1 MITQINYAPSYL
13 QGVYNPIIWSVTSD
27 EIAQPNFSYVF
38 DVYINGTFEIRLK
51 VKPNPSGAGMIDVSQ
66 ICQSYLKNDRI
77 PETVINTTNLG
88 HLFADNTNSSLH
100 LLVKAGE
107 EYGGV
112 IYDGNGNVAE
122 PNYNLWANTIQ
133 SHFNIPVHVWNSSLP
148 FQQQQDGMS
157 NGTSNL
163 YNSGGYGLIP
173 SRAKSYDWG
182 DALIN
187 QTLAYPLSYNTLKQN
202 VYYDDMNVLSFI
214 NWSQYPN
221 DLDDSYMAFCV
232 LNYYDQYGNPIVTG
246 LPIEV
251 SEATGFAQKQSCTS
265 TITTQLDSEFD
276 IVHVQCRLASLIE
289 IININTGG
297 LYTMQ
302 AGEYIEVQMYNH
314 ALSNGCTEY
323 QPLTQII
330 RFTML
335 EDCDNLYTRVR
346 LSWLNELGGRDYMN
360 FTAYMEKETLTTNSN
375 YYQETMNW
383 SGLTPVNYFVDNANF
398 NLQTKGGDVIYNKQ
412 ASTAWTLNTD
422 WLTQDE
428 VNLLEG
434 LQKSSNVIAYFNDT
448 AYNQYAPQSVRIGQ
462 TSYKTKNV
470 KQVKLVQGE
479 FEIFLNQ
486 VQKIN

>member
-13 QGVYNPIIWSVTSD
+13 QGTYNPIIWSVTSNQ
-27 EIAQPNFSYVF
+27 ITQLNFSYVF

-51 VKPNPSGAGMIDVSQ
+51 VKPNPSGAGMVDISQ
-66 ICQSYLKNDRI
+66 ICQAYLKNDRI
-77 PETVINTTNLG
+77 PETVINTTTFL

-112 IYDGNGNVAE
+112 IYDGNGNVGE
-122 PNYNLWANTIQ
+122 PDYNLWARTIQ
-133 SHFNIPVHVWNSSLP
+133 SNFDIPVHVWNSSLP

-157 NGTSNL
+157 NGYL
-163 YNSGGYGLIP
+163 YSGGYGLLP
-173 SRAKSYDWG
+173 SQTITYDWG
-182 DALIN
+182 NALPN
-187 QTLAYPLSYNTLKQN
+187 NTLAYPLSYAPLKQN
-202 VYYDDMNVLSFI
+202 VYYNDLNVLSFI

-221 DLDDSYMAFCV
+221 VLDNSYIAFCE
-232 LNYYDQYGNPIVTG
+232 LNYYDKFGNGIVTG
-246 LPIEV
+246 LAISV
-251 SEATGFAQKQSCTS
+251 DSGTGYLQKGQCNDVV
-265 TITTQLDSEFD
+265 TTQLDAEFD
-276 IVHVQCRLASLIE
+276 ILHVQCRLASLME
-289 IININTGG
+289 IINIYTGG
-297 LYTMQ
+297 SYVMT
-302 AGEYIEVQMYNH
+302 AGEYIEVQMYSH
-314 ALSNGCTEY
+314 ANGSGCS
-323 QPLTQII
+323 QGLPLTQIS

-360 FTAYMEKETLTTNSN
+360 FTAFMEKQTSTTNDN
-375 YYQETMNW
+375 YYQESMNW
-383 SGLTPVNYFVDNANF
+383 SSLKPVTENVTNPNF

-412 ASTAWTLNTD
+412 ASTSWTLNTD
-422 WLTQDE
+422 WLNQDE

-434 LQKSSNVIAYFNDT
+434 LQKSSNVIAYFNNT
-448 AYNQYAPQSVRIGQ
+448 PYNVLVPQSVRIGQ

>member
-1 MITQINYAPSYL
+1 MITTINYAPSYL
-13 QGVYNPIIWSVTSD
+13 QGVYNPIIWSVTSNQ
-27 EIAQPNFSYVF
+27 IAQPNFSYVF

-77 PETVINTTNLG
+77 PETVINTTTFL

-100 LLVKAGE
+100 LMVKAGE

-112 IYDGNGNVAE
+112 LYDGNGTANLPPAFD
-122 PNYNLWANTIQ
+122 LWARTIQ
-133 SHFNIPVHVWNSSLP
+133 NHFDIPVHVWNSSLP

-157 NGTSNL
+157 NGYL
-163 YNSGGYGLIP
+163 YSGGYGLLP
-173 SRAKSYDWG
+173 SQTITYDWG
-182 DALIN
+182 NALPN
-187 QTLAYPLSYNTLKQN
+187 NTLAYPLNYAPLKQN
-202 VYYDDMNVLSFI
+202 VYYDDINVLSFI

-221 DLDDSYMAFCV
+221 DLDDSYIAFCV

-246 LPIEV
+246 LPISV
-251 SEATGFAQKQSCTS
+251 DSGTGYLQKSLCS
-265 TITTQLDSEFD
+265 DVVTTQLDAKFD
-276 IVHVQCRLASLIE
+276 ILHVQCRLASLIE
-289 IININTGG
+289 MINTYSGG
-297 LYTMQ
+297 GPYVMS

-314 ALSNGCTEY
+314 APSNGCTEDL
-323 QPLTQII
+323 PLTQIS

-360 FTAYMEKETLTTNSN
+360 FTAFMEKETSTTNSN

-383 SGLTPVNYFVDNANF
+383 SSLKPVTENVTNPNF

-412 ASTAWTLNTD
+412 ATTAWTLNTD

-448 AYNQYAPQSVRIGQ
+448 PYNVLVPQSVRIGQ

>member
-66 ICQSYLKNDRI
+66 ICQSYLKNDII
-77 PETVINTTNLG
+77 PETTIDTTTYAF
-88 HLFADNTNSSLH
+88 LFADNTNSSLH
-100 LLVKAGE
+100 LLVKVGE
-107 EYGGV
+107 EYGG
-112 IYDGNGNVAE
+112 ILYDGNGNVGN

-133 SHFNIPVHVWNSSLP
+133 NHFDIPVHVWNSSLP

-157 NGTSNL
+157 NGIL
-163 YNSGGYGLIP
+163 LSGGYGLIP
-173 SRAKSYDWG
+173 SRAKTYDWG
-182 DALIN
+182 DALN
-187 QTLAYPLSYNTLKQN
+187 NNTLAYPLSYAPLKQN

-214 NWSQYPN
+214 NWTQYPN

-246 LPIEV
+246 LPIEL
-251 SEATGFAQKQSCTS
+251 SSSTGFNQKYNCLT
-265 TITTQLDSEFD
+265 TINTQLNAEFD

-289 IININTGG
+289 MINIYTGSS
-297 LYTMQ
+297 YVMQ
-302 AGEYIEVQMYNH
+302 AGEYVEVQMYNH
-314 ALSNGCTEY
+314 AASNGCTEY
-323 QPLTQII
+323 QPLTQIS

-360 FTAYMEKETLTTNSN
+360 FTAFMEKDTTTTNSN

-383 SGLTPVNYFVDNANF
+383 SGLTPVTANVNNPNY

-412 ASTAWTLNTD
+412 ASLSWTLNTD

-448 AYNQYAPQSVRIGQ
+448 SYNQYAPQSVRIGQ

>member
-38 DVYINGTFEIRLK
+38 DVYINSTFQIRLK
-51 VKPNPSGAGMIDVSQ
+51 VKPNPSGVGMIDISQ
-66 ICQSYLKNDRI
+66 ICQSYLLNDRI
-77 PETVINTTNLG
+77 PETIIDTLNNFHIFT
-88 HLFADNTNSSLH
+88 DNTNSSLRTF
-100 LLVKAGE
+100 VICGE

-112 IYDGNGNVAE
+112 LYNGVGTVGNPA
-122 PNYNLWANTIQ
+122 YYLYANTVQ
-133 SHFNIPVHVWNSSLP
+133 TNFNIPVHVWNSSLS
-148 FQQQQDGMS
+148 FREQQDGMS
-157 NGTSNL
+157 NGITF
-163 YNSGGYGLIP
+163 SGGYGLIP

-182 DALIN
+182 DAYNKGI
-187 QTLAYPLSYNTLKQN
+187 LAYPLSYNTLKQK
-202 VYYDDMNVLSFI
+202 VYYTDMNVLSYI
-214 NWSQYPN
+214 NWTQYFN
-221 DLDDSYMAFCV
+221 NLDNSYMAF
-232 LNYYDQYGNPIVTG
+232 LMINYFDQYGNPIVTN
-246 LPIEV
+246 LPISVDSV
-251 SEATGFAQKQSCTS
+251 SGFNQKYQCNDIVTN
-265 TITTQLDSEFD
+265 QLSAEFD
-276 IVHVQCRLASLIE
+276 ILHVQCRLKSLIE
-289 IININTGG
+289 VIEVQTGQF
-297 LYTMQ
+297 YTMLP
-302 AGEYIEVQMYNH
+302 GEYIEVQMYNH
-314 ALSNGCTEY
+314 ASSNGCIEADPITHKS
-323 QPLTQII
+323 

-360 FTAYMEKETLTTNSN
+360 FTAFMEKDTSTTNSN

-383 SGLTPVNYFVDNANF
+383 SGYTPVTPYVNNPNY

-412 ASTAWTLNTD
+412 ASTSWTLNTD

-448 AYNQYAPQSVRIGQ
+448 SYNQYAPQSVRIGQ
-462 TSYKTKNV
+462 TSYKIKNV